1 MGKKLFVAE
10 GYSLIDEERREGGMK
25 NRSKWNLNTLLA
37 ERSTKERNMR
47 AKTKSGSQDGLKSA
61 VHSILC
67 VSVDGEIRLKP
78 TAKHCLISIVSLVSD
93 TVSVENVSSTE
104 TLPTEGLAPEINQTD
119 NNALLVSEEKVK
131 MKVASEIL
139 PPKV

>member
-1 MGKKLFVAE
+1 MGKNLFVAE

-47 AKTKSGSQDGLKSA
+47 AKTKSGSQDGFKRA
-61 VHSILC
+61 VLCTLC
-67 VSVDGEIRLKP
+67 VSVGGDIRLN
-78 TAKHCLISIVSLVSD
+78 LLQNIVFISIVSLVSD

-104 TLPTEGLAPEINQTD
+104 TLPTEGLTPEINQTD

>member
-1 MGKKLFVAE
+1 MGV
-10 GYSLIDEERREGGMK
+10 
-25 NRSKWNLNTLLA
+25 
-37 ERSTKERNMR
+37 
-47 AKTKSGSQDGLKSA
+47 KTRTGSQDGFKRA
-61 VHSILC
+61 VLCTLC
-67 VSVDGEIRLKP
+67 VSVGGDIRLN
-78 TAKHCLISIVSLVSD
+78 LLQNIVFISIVSLVSD